1 MLCKLYDKPI
11 KDQKIKINTVVMTK
25 LLEKAV
31 KDAIKKRKP
40 TIGTKQVMHSMKS
53 SKLIVIS
60 QTVPNEKTKK
70 VEKNAKNNNV
80 PILNFEGSSVALGKL
95 CGLQFRVS
103 AISLD
108 SLSNT
113 NAQAILKEYEAK

>member
-1 MLCKLYDKPI
+1 
-11 KDQKIKINTVVMTK
+11 MTK
-25 LLEKAV
+25 LLEKAI
-31 KDAIKKRKP
+31 KDIIKKRKP
-40 TIGTKQVMHSMKS
+40 TIGIKQITHSISS

-60 QTVPNEKTKK
+60 KSVPNEKAKK
-70 VEKNAKNNNV
+70 VEINAKNNNV

-113 NAQAILKEYEAK
+113 NAQAILKENETKWFYKKNSI

>member
-1 MLCKLYDKPI
+1 
-11 KDQKIKINTVVMTK
+11 MTK
-25 LLEKAV
+25 LLEKAI

-80 PILNFEGSSVALGKL
+80 PILNFKGSSVALGKL

>member
-1 MLCKLYDKPI
+1 
-11 KDQKIKINTVVMTK
+11 MTK
-25 LLEKAV
+25 LLEKAI

-40 TIGTKQVMHSMKS
+40 TIGTKQVMNSMKS

-60 QTVPNEKTKK
+60 QTVPNEATIK

-103 AISLD
+103 TISLD

-113 NAQAILKEYEAK
+113 NAQAILKEYETK

>member
-1 MLCKLYDKPI
+1 
-11 KDQKIKINTVVMTK
+11 MTK
-25 LLEKAV
+25 LLEKAI

-53 SKLIVIS
+53 SKLIVVS

-103 AISLD
+103 TISLD

-113 NAQAILKEYEAK
+113 NAQAILKEYGAK

>member
-1 MLCKLYDKPI
+1 M
-11 KDQKIKINTVVMTK
+11 TTK
-25 LLEKAV
+25 LLEKAI

-40 TIGTKQVMHSMKS
+40 TIGTKQVMLSMES

-60 QTVPNEKTKK
+60 QTVPNEKTKQ
-70 VEKNAKNNNV
+70 VEKNAKDNDV
-80 PILNFEGSSVALGKL
+80 PVLNFEGSSVALGKL

-113 NAQAILKEYEAK
+113 NAQAILKEYETKWFYKKEFYLSLNET